1 MLDNGKMKSVLPRS
15 KNLLAVMLIPG
26 AFVLTTYSVH
36 AAYPVFDAQNVA
48 KTVKVIENT
57 AKQIEKLNEQVNLA
71 KQHLSI
77 VTQSMKDV
85 SDNAK
90 KVLSAVDGTR
100 NAVDGVIKNTQS
112 SFKGLLSP
120 VKDIQNVA
128 KETEEKWNKTFQSL
142 SGLSPKNITYSALQG
157 SNSYI
162 NAQVQQ
168 NNKEAVT
175 ETQAIMAGLSQAEDE
190 LKQLRE
196 QARHTEG
203 QRDLAKINAEINAV
217 TARIEGFNSKLTAIQ
232 VTNQNMESQ
241 AKQQQDANRAEFN
254 FVAAKKFSESVV
266 NMKGSMDDLP
276 SGYESRSQLMK
287 SLWK

>member
-15 KNLLAVMLIPG
+15 KKLLAVMLIPG
-26 AFVLTTYSVH
+26 TFVLTTYSVH

-142 SGLSPKNITYSALQG
+142 SGLNPKNLTYSALQG

-254 FVAAKKFSESVV
+254 FAVAKKFSESVV

>member
-15 KNLLAVMLIPG
+15 KKLLAVMLIPG

-36 AAYPVFDAQNVA
+36 AAYPVIDAQNIA

-142 SGLSPKNITYSALQG
+142 SGLNPKNLTYSALQG

-217 TARIEGFNSKLTAIQ
+217 TARIEGFNRKLTAIQ

-254 FVAAKKFSESVV
+254 FAAAKKFSESVV

>member
-15 KNLLAVMLIPG
+15 KKLLAVMLIPG
-26 AFVLTTYSVH
+26 TFVLTTYSVH

-142 SGLSPKNITYSALQG
+142 SGLNPKNLTYSALQG

>member
-1 MLDNGKMKSVLPRS
+1 
-15 KNLLAVMLIPG
+15 MLIPG
-26 AFVLTTYSVH
+26 AFVLTTYSVY

-48 KTVKVIENT
+48 KTIKVIENT

-71 KQHLSI
+71 KKHLSI
-77 VTQSMKDV
+77 VTQSMKDI

-120 VKDIQNVA
+120 IKDIQNVA
-128 KETEEKWNKTFQSL
+128 KETEEKWNKTFMSL
-142 SGLSPKNITYSALQG
+142 ADLNPKNLTYSTLQG

-175 ETQAIMAGLSQAEDE
+175 ETQAIMAGLAQAEDE

-241 AKQQQDANRAEFN
+241 AKQQQDANRAEYN
-254 FVAAKKFSESVV
+254 FAAAKRFSESVV

-276 SGYESRSQLMK
+276 NGYESRSQLMK
-287 SLWK
+287 SAWK

>member
-1 MLDNGKMKSVLPRS
+1 MLDNGKIKSILPRS
-15 KNLLAVMLIPG
+15 KKWFVIMLIPG
-26 AFVLTTYSVH
+26 AFVLTTYSVY

-48 KTVKVIENT
+48 KTIKVIENT
-57 AKQIEKLNEQVNLA
+57 AKQIEKLNEHDTLA
-71 KQHLSI
+71 KKHLSI
-77 VTQSMKDV
+77 VTQSMKDI

-120 VKDIQNVA
+120 IKDIQNVA
-128 KETEEKWNKTFQSL
+128 KETEEKWNKTFMSL
-142 SGLSPKNITYSALQG
+142 ADLNPKNLTYSTLQG

-175 ETQAIMAGLSQAEDE
+175 ETQAIMAGLAQAEDE

-241 AKQQQDANRAEFN
+241 AKQQQDANRAEYN
-254 FVAAKKFSESVV
+254 FAAAKRFSESVV

-276 SGYESRSQLMK
+276 NGYESRSQLMK
-287 SLWK
+287 SAWK

>member
-1 MLDNGKMKSVLPRS
+1 M
-15 KNLLAVMLIPG
+15 
-26 AFVLTTYSVH
+26 
-36 AAYPVFDAQNVA
+36 
-48 KTVKVIENT
+48 
-57 AKQIEKLNEQVNLA
+57 
-71 KQHLSI
+71 
-77 VTQSMKDV
+77 
-85 SDNAK
+85 
-90 KVLSAVDGTR
+90 
-100 NAVDGVIKNTQS
+100 IKNTQS

-142 SGLSPKNITYSALQG
+142 SGLNPKNLTYSALQG

-254 FVAAKKFSESVV
+254 FAAAKKFSESVV

>member
-1 MLDNGKMKSVLPRS
+1 MLDNGKIKSILPRS
-15 KNLLAVMLIPG
+15 KKWFVIMLIPG
-26 AFVLTTYSVH
+26 AFVLTTYSVY

-48 KTVKVIENT
+48 KTIKVIENT

-71 KQHLSI
+71 
-77 VTQSMKDV
+77 MKDI

-120 VKDIQNVA
+120 IKDIQNVA
-128 KETEEKWNKTFQSL
+128 KETEEKWNKTFMSL
-142 SGLSPKNITYSALQG
+142 ADLNPKNLTYSTLQG

-175 ETQAIMAGLSQAEDE
+175 ETQAIMAGLAQAEDE

-241 AKQQQDANRAEFN
+241 AKQQQDANRAEYN
-254 FVAAKKFSESVV
+254 FAAAKRFSESVV

-276 SGYESRSQLMK
+276 NGYESRSQLMK
-287 SLWK
+287 SAWK